1 MRKKATRK
9 KAARPA
15 QARKLALLGP
25 LELEVMKVVWE
36 LEDVAVSDVV
46 ARVQSPR
53 KLHHNTVMTV
63 MKRLADKGFLEQYS
77 RDGRSNGYR
86 PGVSREAVGQQY
98 VDLVREQ
105 FFRGSTGDTIA
116 AFLGKDKVT
125 PKQLA
130 KLQKLL
136 GEVE

>member
-1 MRKKATRK
+1 MKKMS
-9 KAARPA
+9 
-15 QARKLALLGP
+15 LLGP

-36 LEDVAVSDVV
+36 CEDVAVADVV

-77 RDGRSNGYR
+77 RDGRSKGYR
-86 PGVSREAVGQQY
+86 ARISREALGQQY
-98 VDLVREQ
+98 VDLLREQ
-105 FFRGSTGDTIA
+105 FFQGSTGDAIA

-130 KLQKLL
+130 RLQKLL